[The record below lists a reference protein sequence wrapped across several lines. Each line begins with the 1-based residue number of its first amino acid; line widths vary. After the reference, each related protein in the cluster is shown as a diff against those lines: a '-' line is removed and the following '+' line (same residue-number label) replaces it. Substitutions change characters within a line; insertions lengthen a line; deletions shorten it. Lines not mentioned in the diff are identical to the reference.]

1 MSDANNSK
9 IHDASRLDNIS
20 STLAAEIERGLREA
34 ANAAKAGNP
43 TGFASEGRMLDAMC
57 DAVIAGRPNTDAA
70 LAAANA
76 AGPLASLLH
85 SIQAEVHATVMP
97 DARQQEDTKLLE
109 EIEKVAEA
117 CVTEYSLHDL
127 AESCVDC
134 SDLVVEEIAKTESE
148 FAAIPAAASETG
160 SAEKAVQLEV
170 QESKTPNGQ
179 AGSDRRR
186 RRRALISSP
195 VRVRGVDLTNGGPD
209 EISTTVDVSRLGLL
223 FVTSLDRYS
232 RGMDVMVT
240 FPYSK
245 AVNAIQAE
253 QHGRVVRVH
262 EGSDGKRRVA
272 IALGIGVGEDLVD
285 SCGRK
290 LEDAAINVPTRPT
303 APDTKRPLVLA
314 VDADAALR
322 DSLKSYLQNEGYQ
335 VIAVSTSAEA
345 RDVLDMFTPALVIA
359 EVEGEGLP
367 GFDIC
372 AHVKSSSRLRNIPVV
387 LVTRSAYPSDYS
399 TAHSVGAVVCM
410 AKPFKQERL
419 GHVVRLL
426 APLPVHLQPKFI
438 PRPGDPTR
446 RPGCDANGRKKAP
459 GVVNGNGKRFKFPS
473 FR

>member
-1 MSDANNSK
+1 MSDANNGN
-9 IHDASRLDNIS
+9 IHDANSLDNIS

-43 TGFASEGRMLDAMC
+43 TGFDREGRMLDAMC

-85 SIQAEVHATVMP
+85 SIQAEAHAAVKP
-97 DARQQEDTKLLE
+97 DARQEDTELLK

-117 CVTEYSLHDL
+117 CVTEYSLHDI

-134 SDLVVEEIAKTESE
+134 SDLVVEDTPTTEPECSTIPT
-148 FAAIPAAASETG
+148 AALETPP
-160 SAEKAVQLEV
+160 AEKAAQVEV
-170 QESKTPNGQ
+170 QDTKSSNGQ
-179 AGSDRRR
+179 PGSDRRR

-195 VRVRGVDLTNGGPD
+195 VRVRGVDITNGGPD
-209 EISTTVDVSRLGLL
+209 EISNTVDVSRLGLL
-223 FVTSLDRYS
+223 FVTSLDCYS

-240 FPYSK
+240 FPYSN

-253 QHGRVVRVH
+253 QPGRVVRVH

-290 LEDAAINVPTRPT
+290 LEDSAINVPTRPPP
-303 APDTKRPLVLA
+303 PDTKRPLVLA

-322 DSLKSYLQNEGYQ
+322 DSLKAYLQNEGYE
-335 VIAVSTSAEA
+335 VIAVSTNAEA

-446 RPGCDANGRKKAP
+446 RPGCDANGRKKALGP
-459 GVVNGNGKRFKFPS
+459 VNGIGKRFKFPS

>member
-1 MSDANNSK
+1 MSDANNSNR
-9 IHDASRLDNIS
+9 HNANELDNIS
-20 STLAAEIERGLREA
+20 SALAAEIERGLREA
-34 ANAAKAGNP
+34 ANAGNT
-43 TGFASEGRMLDAMC
+43 TGFDNNDRMLDAMC
-57 DAVIAGRPNTDAA
+57 DAVILGLPNTDAA

-85 SIQAEVHATVMP
+85 SIQAEAHAAVKP

-117 CVTEYSLHDL
+117 CVTEYSLRDL
-127 AESCVDC
+127 AESCGDC
-134 SDLVVEEIAKTESE
+134 SELVVEESAATSSE
-148 FAAIPAAASETG
+148 CAATPTAVLET
-160 SAEKAVQLEV
+160 AQVEKSVQSSV
-170 QESKTPNGQ
+170 QETTSSNGQ
-179 AGSDRRR
+179 TGSDRRR

-195 VRVRGVDLTNGGPD
+195 VRVRGIDITNGGPD

-223 FVTSLDRYS
+223 FVTSLDCYS
-232 RGMDVMVT
+232 GGMDVMVT

-245 AVNAIQAE
+245 VVNAVQAE
-253 QHGRVVRVH
+253 QPGRVVRVH
-262 EGSDGKRRVA
+262 EGSDGQRRVA
-272 IALGIGVGEDLVD
+272 IALGMGVGEDLVD

-290 LEDAAINVPTRPT
+290 LADAAINVPAPMA
-303 APDTKRPLVLA
+303 APDLKRPLLLA

-322 DSLKSYLQNEGYQ
+322 DSLKVYFKNEGYE
-335 VIAVSTSAEA
+335 VIAVGTSAEA

-372 AHVKSSSRLRNIPVV
+372 AHVKSSSRLGNIPVV

-438 PRPGDPTR
+438 PRPGNPPR
-446 RPGCDANGRKKAP
+446 RPGCEPNGTVRKKVL
-459 GVVNGNGKRFKFPS
+459 VVPNGISKRFKFPS

>member
-1 MSDANNSK
+1 MSDANNSN
-9 IHDASRLDNIS
+9 IHDANNLDNIS

-34 ANAAKAGNP
+34 ANAANAGHT
-43 TGFASEGRMLDAMC
+43 TGFDSEGRMLDAMC

-85 SIQAEVHATVMP
+85 SIQAEAHATVKP
-97 DARQQEDTKLLE
+97 DARHEDTKLLE

-127 AESCVDC
+127 AENCAEC
-134 SDLVVEEIAKTESE
+134 SELVVEDLPKTESE
-148 FAAIPAAASETG
+148 CATIPAAGPEA
-160 SAEKAVQLEV
+160 APDEKAVQLEV
-170 QESKTPNGQ
+170 QRSKTSNGQ
-179 AGSDRRR
+179 PGSDRRR

-209 EISTTVDVSRLGLL
+209 EVTTTVDVSRLGLL
-223 FVTSLDRYS
+223 FVTSLNCYS

-240 FPYSK
+240 FPFSK

-253 QHGRVVRVH
+253 QPGRVVRVH
-262 EGSDGKRRVA
+262 EGSDGNRRVA

-290 LEDAAINVPTRPT
+290 LTDAAINVPIST
-303 APDTKRPLVLA
+303 AARDTKRPLVLA
-314 VDADAALR
+314 VDADTALR
-322 DSLKSYLQNEGYQ
+322 DSLKTYLQNEGYE

-459 GVVNGNGKRFKFPS
+459 GVVNGIGKRFKFPS

>member
-1 MSDANNSK
+1 MSDANSSNT
-9 IHDASRLDNIS
+9 HGENGLDNIS
-20 STLAAEIERGLREA
+20 SSLAAEIERGLREA
-34 ANAAKAGNP
+34 ANAANSGNT
-43 TGFASEGRMLDAMC
+43 TGFDREGRMLDAMY

-85 SIQAEVHATVMP
+85 SIQAEARATVKP
-97 DARQQEDTKLLE
+97 DARKNDTKLLE

-117 CVTEYSLHDL
+117 CVTEYSLRDI

-134 SDLVVEEIAKTESE
+134 SDLVVEDIAKTESE
-148 FAAIPAAASETG
+148 CATIPAAAPET
-160 SAEKAVQLEV
+160 AQVENAAQLKV
-170 QESKTPNGQ
+170 QENKTSTGQ
-179 AGSDRRR
+179 PASDRRR

-195 VRVRGVDLTNGGPD
+195 VRVRGVDITNGGPD
-209 EISTTVDVSRLGLL
+209 EVTTTVDVSRLGLL
-223 FVTSLDRYS
+223 FVTSLDCYS

-253 QHGRVVRVH
+253 QPGRIVRVH
-262 EGSDGKRRVA
+262 EGSDGKRSVA

-290 LEDAAINVPTRPT
+290 LSHAAIHVPIPT
-303 APDTKRPLVLA
+303 AAPETKRPLVLA

-322 DSLKSYLQNEGYQ
+322 DSLKTYLKNEGYE
-335 VIAVSTSAEA
+335 VMAVSTSAEA

-367 GFDIC
+367 GFDVC
-372 AHVKSSSRLRNIPVV
+372 AHIKSSSRLRNIPVV

-438 PRPGDPTR
+438 ARPGDPTR
-446 RPGCDANGRKKAP
+446 RPGCDANGRKKAL
-459 GVVNGNGKRFKFPS
+459 GVVNGTGKRFKFPS

>member
-1 MSDANNSK
+1 MSDANNSN
-9 IHDASRLDNIS
+9 IHDANNLDNIS

-34 ANAAKAGNP
+34 ANAANAGNP
-43 TGFASEGRMLDAMC
+43 TGFDSQGRMLDAMC
-57 DAVIAGRPNTDAA
+57 EAVIAGRPNTDAA
-70 LAAANA
+70 LATANA

-85 SIQAEVHATVMP
+85 SIQAEARATVKP
-97 DARQQEDTKLLE
+97 DARQEDTKLLE

-127 AESCVDC
+127 AESCGDC
-134 SDLVVEEIAKTESE
+134 SDLVVEDIAKTDSE
-148 FAAIPAAASETG
+148 CATIPSAVSET
-160 SAEKAVQLEV
+160 AQAVKAVQPEIKV
-170 QESKTPNGQ
+170 SN
-179 AGSDRRR
+179 AHSGSDRRR

-195 VRVRGVDLTNGGPD
+195 VRVRGIDITNGGPD
-209 EISTTVDVSRLGLL
+209 EITTTVDVSRLGLL
-223 FVTSLDRYS
+223 FVTSLGCYS

-245 AVNAIQAE
+245 SVNAIQAE
-253 QHGRVVRVH
+253 QPGRVVRVH
-262 EGSDGKRRVA
+262 EGSDGKQRVA
-272 IALGIGVGEDLVD
+272 IALGVGVGEDLVD

-290 LEDAAINVPTRPT
+290 LSDAAINVPIPT
-303 APDTKRPLVLA
+303 AAPETKRPLVLA

-322 DSLKSYLQNEGYQ
+322 DSLKAYLQNEGYE

-367 GFDIC
+367 GFDVC

-446 RPGCDANGRKKAP
+446 RPGCDANGRKKAA
-459 GVVNGNGKRFKFPS
+459 GAVNGIGKRFKFPS